1 MLYFKYLKPF
11 TERIE
16 MPNKVYLID
25 TENVKSE
32 WKCVLDKLGKRDLLL
47 LFYTENSPNV
57 SFADFSNLV
66 NYPFKYEMLPCFPGK
81 NGLDFQLVTYLGYL
95 LRKNP
100 LREYVILSNDT
111 GFDAVVYFWTGKGK
125 KVSRLSTQ
133 ALHGENG
140 QVNPNSEWRK
150 DRNFSGK
157 QRTKR
162 PYDANGNTRAGQ
174 AGKKNGKSV
183 QKSQKPTS
191 RNDVKRRTPEKIQQD
206 TTLKLKEILEV
217 QKGID
222 FSWLYGEL
230 KKHTMDDLQE
240 IHKSMV
246 HKWGQEEGTA
256 LYKKLKPRIKEVYK
270 VMKDWQ

>member
-1 MLYFKYLKPF
+1 
-11 TERIE
+11 
-16 MPNKVYLID
+16 MPSKVYLID

-32 WKCVLDKLGKRDLLL
+32 WKCVLDKLEKKDKLL

-66 NYPFKYEMLPCFPGK
+66 NYPFKYEMLPCFLGK

-95 LRKNP
+95 LRKSP
-100 LREYVILSNDT
+100 LKEYVILSNDT

-133 ALHGENG
+133 AFHGDTGRQPQNNTAQKNRPSSGRQNMKRNG
-140 QVNPNSEWRK
+140 TSNNRTTTKTVEKPVRK
-150 DRNFSGK
+150 TKKVAVLNEGRK
-157 QRTKR
+157 RTL
-162 PYDANGNTRAGQ
+162 
-174 AGKKNGKSV
+174 
-183 QKSQKPTS
+183 
-191 RNDVKRRTPEKIQQD
+191 EKIQQD

-230 KKHTMDDLQE
+230 QKHTEEDLQE
-240 IHKSMV
+240 IYKSMV
-246 HKWGQEEGTA
+246 RKWGQEEGTA

-270 VMKDWQ
+270 VMKE

>member
-1 MLYFKYLKPF
+1 MFVILKISETV

-16 MPNKVYLID
+16 MPSKVYLID

-32 WKCVLDKLGKRDLLL
+32 WKSVLDKLGKKDLLL
-47 LFYTENSPNV
+47 IFYTENSPNV

-95 LRKNP
+95 LRKKP
-100 LREYVILSNDT
+100 FREYVILSNDT
-111 GFDAVVYFWTGKGK
+111 GFDTVVYFWSGKGK

-133 ALHGENG
+133 ALHGETEKQTQNTAV
-140 QVNPNSEWRK
+140 QKNRQ
-150 DRNFSGK
+150 FSGRQGNK
-157 QRTKR
+157 KV
-162 PYDANGNTRAGQ
+162 YAANGRPSTRTARKTNRTVSQ
-174 AGKKNGKSV
+174 AGGKKK
-183 QKSQKPTS
+183 
-191 RNDVKRRTPEKIQQD
+191 TPEKIQQD

-230 KKHTMDDLQE
+230 QKHTVDDLQE
-240 IHKSMV
+240 IYKSMV
-246 HKWGQEEGTA
+246 RKWGQEEGTA

-270 VMKDWQ
+270 VMKE